1 ARPELRG
8 AIAIASAR
16 RRFRA
21 SSSSCRKVISRVAM
35 IRTSSVS
42 SIRKRAKRANIPSQ
56 TAEML
61 RAARPDPSLAQKRRS
76 LGMTNLLYA
85 SANLPLLD
93 SSEDGFDAADG
104 AVIFGALAA
113 RRS

>member
-1 ARPELRG
+1 VQESDFQGGHDKDLVCQFNKEA
-8 AIAIASAR
+8 
-16 RRFRA
+16 
-21 SSSSCRKVISRVAM
+21 
-35 IRTSSVS
+35 
-42 SIRKRAKRANIPSQ
+42 SQ
-56 TAEML
+56 TREYCIANNRDASRGSPRSL
-61 RAARPDPSLAQKRRS
+61 SRAKRRS

-113 RRS
+113 RRSSRW